1 MWPMSLLHFKDGI
14 VHPTAEAKALGVR
27 VLHFPA
33 QLAQLVL
40 YRLRLTPIRQLP
52 EFPLQA
58 QLVRLRLRL
67 TRILQLRVFLQR
79 LQSGLLRQEQIMFS
93 RLRVFQQRVL
103 SGLLALSVMSLLFL
117 LELAVRVK
125 SHKFWS
131 GGRLF
136 PDKMQIG
143 RRLMKVKRQTGKI
156 LMTAKHQIG
165 KR

>member
-1 MWPMSLLHFKDGI
+1 
-14 VHPTAEAKALGVR
+14 
-27 VLHFPA
+27 
-33 QLAQLVL
+33 
-40 YRLRLTPIRQLP
+40 LT
-52 EFPLQA
+52 ESPLQA

-136 PDKMQIG
+136 RDKTANWQNIDESQNS
-143 RRLMKVKRQTGKI
+143 QTGQNI
-156 LMTAKHQIG
+156 DDGQTPNWQEVA
-165 KR
+165 